1 MNWFDGMACSTKELP
16 PKSVQEELST
26 SQCPVCL
33 EVPKWP
39 TNMSS
44 TCKHMGCLE
53 CVEGLRGNSWE
64 FQSAG
69 FVGISGELLS
79 MDAKFTGKCPI
90 CRECMAVSPTPS
102 VVQVDAEV
110 RKRRLVVCSF
120 CSKLAG
126 TSVFDYVKHLT
137 VCSSKLPSCPHCERK
152 LPALHTD
159 RQGTWDAKAYLLDVL
174 RFHITSNQCD
184 KMRCMDCNR
193 TGRYSQI
200 TACGRRHLHIQ
211 SLNASLLHLRADMGQ
226 FPPDEQDDYDAE
238 LKRAERA
245 VEDMEVLCR
254 HVMDDDDSEE
264 DGEEPNADENG
275 IHGME
280 DDNSRPNNDDGV
292 NENEEDSDDEDADMD
307 SDSDSDG
314 DSHALVVL
322 QRSLVRRLGAIVQS
336 FAAHMER
343 ISATGQQRTPQLLAG
358 PPPTPLLTPL
368 HPRRNQLIID
378 IIVAYFMGQ
387 QHRE

>member
-1 MNWFDGMACSTKELP
+1 MNGMASESP
-16 PKSVQEELST
+16 PNCEEQST

-69 FVGISGELLS
+69 FIGISGELLN

-90 CRECMAVSPTPS
+90 CRECMTISPSPS
-102 VVQVDAEV
+102 VVQVDAEA
-110 RKRRLVVCSF
+110 RKRRLIVCSF
-120 CSKLAG
+120 CSKMAG

-137 VCSSKLPSCPHCERK
+137 TCLSKLPSCPHCERK
-152 LPALHTD
+152 LPALHSG
-159 RQGTWDAKAYLLDVL
+159 RQGAWDAKAYLLDVM

-184 KMRCMDCNR
+184 KMRCMDCDR
-193 TGRYSQI
+193 SGRYSQI
-200 TACGRRHLHIQ
+200 TACGRRHLHVQ

-226 FPPDEQDDYDAE
+226 FPPDEQDDYDSE
-238 LKRAERA
+238 LKRVERA
-245 VEDMEVLCR
+245 VEDMGELCR
-254 HVMDDDDSEE
+254 HSLDDDDDDDDD
-264 DGEEPNADENG
+264 DGELNADANSGNE
-275 IHGME
+275 ME
-280 DDNSRPNNDDGV
+280 ADEKEPGNDSDNDD
-292 NENEEDSDDEDADMD
+292 DDDMD
-307 SDSDSDG
+307 SDSDD
-314 DSHALVVL
+314 DSRLVVL

-336 FAAHMER
+336 FAAHMDR
-343 ISATGQQRTPQLLAG
+343 ISGNGQQQQPQQTQPPQEQRVPQLLAG
-358 PPPTPLLTPL
+358 PAPPSLALSRP
-368 HPRRNQLIID
+368 HRSQLIID
-378 IIVAYFMGQ
+378 IVVAYFMGH